1 MTFNYVE
8 FEYIFKV
15 FPKQKQNNKE
25 IKNIKIEKKKKKRQ
39 RRYLMQTIKS
49 TCTNTVAL

>member
-15 FPKQKQNNKE
+15 FLKHKQNNKE
-25 IKNIKIEKKKKKRQ
+25 IKNIKIEKKKKKR
-39 RRYLMQTIKS
+39 
-49 TCTNTVAL
+49 

>member
-1 MTFNYVE
+1 MKFNYVE

-25 IKNIKIEKKKKKRQ
+25 IKNIKIEKKKKKR
-39 RRYLMQTIKS
+39 
-49 TCTNTVAL
+49 